1 MDVAYTRQHGID
13 HVPSFHERIYC
24 MQKVND
30 NIYVLIVLGIAG
42 MFLLAGGIIFFMRSY
57 IKRVALQKL
66 ELQKKEMEY
75 QAKLFSAVI
84 ESQQEEQR
92 KIGKEIHDEAGS
104 LLSSVRFQL
113 SSAAMSESG
122 NMVYKD
128 SIATI
133 DKLSNKIRNISHLL
147 SPPELEL
154 SGFHE
159 ALDSLCDDFTTD
171 KMEIHLRDEVPG
183 FIPKNKFQ
191 LSVSLYRIMQE
202 LITNTIKHAN
212 ATGITIHIKNE
223 GNFFVI
229 DFADNGIG
237 INITNGSVEGLGM
250 QSIRS
255 RLLMIHATHRME
267 SINGKG
273 FRFILYLGHQ
283 FILS

>member
-1 MDVAYTRQHGID
+1 
-13 HVPSFHERIYC
+13 

-113 SSAAMSESG
+113 SSAAMNESG
-122 NMVYKD
+122 NEVYKD

-133 DKLSNKIRNISHLL
+133 DKLSTKIRNISHLL

-159 ALDSLCDDFTTD
+159 ALDSLCDDFATD
-171 KMEIHLRDEVPG
+171 RMEIHLRDEVPG

-212 ATGITIHIKNE
+212 ASVITIHVKNE
-223 GNFFVI
+223 HTRFVI
-229 DFADNGIG
+229 DYADNGKG
-237 INITNGSVEGLGM
+237 MHLTNSPMEGLGM
-250 QSIRS
+250 QNIRS
-255 RLLMIHATHRME
+255 RLMMLHAEHRIE
-267 SINGKG
+267 TAAGKG
-273 FRFILYLGHQ
+273 FRMIISLDHQ
-283 FILS
+283 YII